1 MLTDEG
7 VREVIEGARATGFR
21 IYADRVVRFGEEILR
36 LRGYLRAIV
45 RGDFKLREMGGG
57 GDWVFDCG
65 GGLVPEIR
73 AWDEEDRRVN
83 P

>member
-1 MLTDEG
+1 MLVEMSDLE
-7 VREVIEGARATGFR
+7 VRGHIADAAPVPVNCYSPIAELGKEV
-21 IYADRVVRFGEEILR
+21 LR

-45 RGDFKLREMGGG
+45 RGDFKEIGGG